1 MEIETK
7 DQINRAL
14 YEANAISEVLGC
26 AMENET
32 LELEDSYRVC
42 INLIQERILL
52 VKGLFDND
60 QNSQDIN

>member
-1 MEIETK
+1 VEIKMKIETK

-32 LELEDSYRVC
+32 LELEDSYRIC

-52 VKGLFDND
+52 VKRLLNEE
-60 QNSQDIN
+60 

>member
-1 MEIETK
+1 MKIETK

-14 YEANAISEVLGC
+14 YEVNAISEVLGC

-32 LELEDSYRVC
+32 LELEDSYRIC

-52 VKGLFDND
+52 VKRLLNEE
-60 QNSQDIN
+60 